1 MSNGNQKQPT
11 SNEKPAMN
19 AVPTAVVVEEK
30 PNALVRGFRKIRS
43 TPPKTAIAIVG
54 GVALVTAGAV
64 LGRKTAP
71 YHVAVI
77 EDEFVPEPLFEV
89 PPADE
94 SNDTV
99 A

>member
-1 MSNGNQKQPT
+1 MSNPTQPT
-11 SNEKPAMN
+11 PQTAPAN
-19 AVPTAVVVEEK
+19 APIEGVVVEKK
-30 PNALVRGFRKIRS
+30 PNAFVRGYRKIKN
-43 TPPKTAIAIVG
+43 TPPKTAVAVAA

-71 YHVAVI
+71 YHVAVV

-89 PPADE
+89 PASDDQ
-94 SNDTV
+94 S